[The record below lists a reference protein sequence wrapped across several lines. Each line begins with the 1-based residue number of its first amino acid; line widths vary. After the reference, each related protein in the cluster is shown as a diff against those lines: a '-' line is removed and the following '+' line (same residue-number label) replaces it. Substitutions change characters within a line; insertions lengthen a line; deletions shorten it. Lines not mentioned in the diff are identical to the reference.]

1 MLGFKVLING
11 IKYETESNKKKCNF
25 DVIEWYNNWSK
36 KKRLKKWSDLK
47 RGSVF

>member
-36 KKRLKKWSDLK
+36 KKD
-47 RGSVF
+47 